1 MGNGV
6 SGVTLSIADI
16 QEVLKIFLD
25 SEMQDLRLEIG
36 DVRLAVSKSGAGGMA
51 PLAPAPM
58 AQLRPSTAAAT
69 SATDVARAPAPT
81 AAPVSAQGREGWV
94 GVASPSV
101 GVFYRRP
108 APDQPPFVEVG
119 SIVAAGDPV
128 CLIEIMKMFAGVPA
142 PCAGRVAEIAVDDA
156 TMVEYGQPVMYIEPL

>member
-36 DVRLAVSKSGAGGMA
+36 DVRLAVSKSGGAGTA
-51 PLAPAPM
+51 PLAPGPATLP
-58 AQLRPSTAAAT
+58 RSTPAA
-69 SATDVARAPAPT
+69 DVARTLAPTPAPA
-81 AAPVSAQGREGWV
+81 SAEGREGWV
-94 GVASPSV
+94 EVASPSV

-108 APDQPPFVEVG
+108 APDQPSFVEVG

-142 PCAGRVAEIAVDDA
+142 PCAGRIAEIAVDDA